1 MSLYEIFI
9 IICDFMLDIQG
20 VVLTAYPWIHLKGI
34 LRCEFVKVLNGVRD
48 EIHFEL
54 GVLSSFHKAMLH
66 KVIVFFRDS
75 VALIVSA
82 PVINLAIV
90 SESVFHFVLLLKS
103 GLANDFVTHQRLR
116 TLAQLWTASSLW
128 YLLCRWQRLEDL
140 LESLLNF
147 PLNLFLFLRNLSLLQ
162 ALLDYSTC
170 CPPSHLQI
178 PWI

>member
-9 IICDFMLDIQG
+9 IISNFMLDIQR
-20 VVLTAYPWIHLKGI
+20 VILTANPWIHLKGI
-34 LRCEFVKVLNGVRD
+34 LRCEFIDVLNGVRD

-90 SESVFHFVLLLKS
+90 SESVFQIVLLL
-103 GLANDFVTHQRLR
+103 
-116 TLAQLWTASSLW
+116 
-128 YLLCRWQRLEDL
+128 
-140 LESLLNF
+140 
-147 PLNLFLFLRNLSLLQ
+147 
-162 ALLDYSTC
+162 
-170 CPPSHLQI
+170 
-178 PWI
+178 